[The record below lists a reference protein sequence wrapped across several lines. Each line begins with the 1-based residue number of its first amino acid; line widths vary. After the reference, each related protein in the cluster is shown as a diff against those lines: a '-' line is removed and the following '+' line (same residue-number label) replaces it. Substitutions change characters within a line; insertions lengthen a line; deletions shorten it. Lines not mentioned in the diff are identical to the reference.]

1 VTVSS
6 VSCRISGDAQTTG
19 CGAGINVRLNEKK
32 SLYVDGD
39 ISTSP
44 IHSGGDT
51 TSVSYDITG
60 AFP

>member
-6 VSCRISGDAQTTG
+6 VSCRIPGDAQTTSY
-19 CGAGINVRLNEKK
+19 GAGINVSLNKKK

-39 ISTSP
+39 FSTSL
-44 IHSGGDT
+44 IHSGGDSA
-51 TSVSYDITG
+51 SVSYDITV

>member
-19 CGAGINVRLNEKK
+19 CGAGINVSLNKKK

-39 ISTSP
+39 FSTNL
-44 IHSGGDT
+44 IHNGGDT
-51 TSVSYDITG
+51 TSVN
-60 AFP
+60 